1 MAKEIE
7 PKLKLISDY
16 LTLGK
21 DDKFVIP
28 EYQRGYSWTKTQCD
42 KLWQDIESFTNS
54 GATDPYFFGT
64 VIVDCSKEN
73 QFSLIDGQ
81 QRTTT
86 FLLLLKA
93 LLVRL
98 QEVLNVFKRDE
109 TSEDLEDSLKEYRNK
124 IISILYKAEESDD
137 RNKILKNWEL
147 AKGIIFLENN
157 SINEPYKND
166 LHAIL
171 GAKDFDEAAASV
183 TTLYKKK
190 KDNKYTSFFKNFK
203 FFYETLSDYSESRL
217 NTFAKVFLKKCQVIE
232 IRSWQIEQAITMFNS
247 LNSTGLP
254 LSDADIISAKLYSNA
269 GDKKEEFNKLWEKI
283 NDLATELNSRNV
295 IDMDS
300 ILQQNMYMQRAA
312 DKEYMTSGK
321 PDVTTPGLRNYYT
334 DLKKELLDNPIE
346 LCERFIK
353 IAKIWDAVKDY
364 PIVKL
369 LLKFNENVKL
379 YLISYLY
386 RIPMQKSVDEKT
398 KETLY
403 FINISEDYLT
413 SVCEVLLRLFS
424 LLELVDAGYSSS
436 KFKTFLFGENVK
448 LVDANIPADEII
460 NDFNKHIEE
469 SWKFGGEKRDG
480 ILQLI
485 MEYDKNIL
493 VFLNEYLYAKE
504 KNISFDFSDSV
515 NVEHIMPASGHN
527 LDAIRKDAGIDTKEE
542 FDEVVNSL
550 GNKILLE
557 ENINKSIGKEWF
569 ETKKQTSVKQKSG
582 YKDSKFGIAKSLI
595 EYPSKKW
602 EKKDIEMATSRAA
615 KRILK
620 FLFNEGD

>member
-21 DDKFVIP
+21 NDKFVIP

-54 GATDPYFFGT
+54 DSIDPYFFGT
-64 VIVDCSKEN
+64 VIVDCSKDN

-93 LLVRL
+93 LLIRL
-98 QEVLNVFKRDE
+98 QEVLKVFKRDE
-109 TSEDLEDSLKEYRNK
+109 SSEDLEESLKEYRNK
-124 IISILYKAEESDD
+124 IIAILYKAEESDD
-137 RNKILKNWEL
+137 RNKILKNWEI
-147 AKGIIFLENN
+147 AKEIVFLENN
-157 SINEPYKND
+157 SINEPYKSD
-166 LHAIL
+166 LRTII

-203 FFYETLSDYSESRL
+203 LFYEYLGGYSESRL
-217 NTFAKVFLKKCQVIE
+217 NTFAKIFLKKCQVIE

-254 LSDADIISAKLYSNA
+254 LSDSDIISAKLYSNA
-269 GDKKEEFNKLWEKI
+269 GEKKDEFNRLWEKI
-283 NDLATELNSRNV
+283 NKLAGELNSRGV

-300 ILQQNMYMQRAA
+300 ILQQNMYMQRAM
-312 DKEYMTSGK
+312 DKEYMSTGK

-334 DLKKELLDNPIE
+334 DLKKDLLDKPIE
-346 LCERFIK
+346 LCERFMK

-369 LLKFNENVKL
+369 LLKFNENAKL

-386 RIPMQKSVDEKT
+386 RVDMLKNVDEKGD
-398 KETLY
+398 EVFY
-403 FINISEDYLT
+403 SVRISEDYLT
-413 SVCEVLLRLFS
+413 GICEALLRLFS

-448 LVDANIPADEII
+448 LVDSSVSIDEII
-460 NDFNKHIEE
+460 NDFNNHITE
-469 SWKFGGEKRDG
+469 SWKKGDDKEDG
-480 ILQLI
+480 ILQII

-493 VFLNEYLYAKE
+493 VYLNEYLYAKS
-504 KNISFDFSDSV
+504 KNIPFDFTESV

-527 LDAIRKDAGIDTKEE
+527 LDAIRKDAGINSKEE
-542 FDEVVNSL
+542 FDGIVNSL

-582 YKDSKFGIAKSLI
+582 YKDSKFGIAKALI
-595 EYPSKKW
+595 DYPSQKW
-602 EKKDIEMATSRAA
+602 EKKDIEMATAKAA
-615 KRILK
+615 KRIVK
-620 FLFNEGD
+620 FLFNET

>member
-21 DDKFVIP
+21 NDKFVIP

-54 GATDPYFFGT
+54 DSTDPYFFGT
-64 VIVDCSKEN
+64 VIVDCSKDN

-93 LLVRL
+93 LLIRL
-98 QEVLNVFKRDE
+98 QEVLKVFKRDE
-109 TSEDLEDSLKEYRNK
+109 SSEDLEESLKEYRNK
-124 IISILYKAEESDD
+124 IIAILYKAEESDD
-137 RNKILKNWEL
+137 RNKILKNWEI
-147 AKGIIFLENN
+147 AKEIVFLENN
-157 SINEPYKND
+157 SINEPYKSD
-166 LHAIL
+166 LRTII

-203 FFYETLSDYSESRL
+203 LFYEYLGGYSESRL
-217 NTFAKVFLKKCQVIE
+217 NTFAKTFLKKCQVIE

-254 LSDADIISAKLYSNA
+254 LSDSDIISAKLYSNA
-269 GDKKEEFNKLWEKI
+269 GEKKDEFNRLWEKI
-283 NDLATELNSRNV
+283 NKLAGELNSRGV

-300 ILQQNMYMQRAA
+300 ILQQNMYMQRAM
-312 DKEYMTSGK
+312 DKEYMSTGK

-334 DLKKELLDNPIE
+334 DLKKDLLDKPIE
-346 LCERFIK
+346 LCERFMK

-369 LLKFNENVKL
+369 LLKFNENAKL

-386 RIPMQKSVDEKT
+386 RVDMLKNVDEKGD
-398 KETLY
+398 EVFY
-403 FINISEDYLT
+403 SVRISEDYLT
-413 SVCEVLLRLFS
+413 GICEALLRLFS

-448 LVDANIPADEII
+448 LVDSSVSIDEII
-460 NDFNKHIEE
+460 NDFNNHITE
-469 SWKFGGEKRDG
+469 SWKKGDDKEDG
-480 ILQLI
+480 ILQII

-493 VFLNEYLYAKE
+493 VYLNEYLYAKS
-504 KNISFDFSDSV
+504 KNIPFDFTESV

-527 LDAIRKDAGIDTKEE
+527 LDAIRKDAGINSKEE
-542 FDEVVNSL
+542 FDGIVNSL

-582 YKDSKFGIAKSLI
+582 YKDSKFGIAKALI
-595 EYPSKKW
+595 DYPSQKW
-602 EKKDIEMATSRAA
+602 EKKDIEMATAKAA
-615 KRILK
+615 KRIVK
-620 FLFNEGD
+620 FLFNET